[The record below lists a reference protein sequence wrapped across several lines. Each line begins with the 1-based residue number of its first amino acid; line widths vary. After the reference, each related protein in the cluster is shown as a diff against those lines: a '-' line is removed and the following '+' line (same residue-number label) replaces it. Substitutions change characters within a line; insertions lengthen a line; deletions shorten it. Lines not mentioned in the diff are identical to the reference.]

1 MNRETVRKQWLIHGT
16 AGFLLVGAGV
26 SVICDAAIRR
36 LSESHWELWF
46 GEGTVGLVLLMSG
59 LAFFGSAVRYM
70 VHMDRIA
77 EYSDRR
83 ARQRARK
90 QNARRQQER
99 DVASAEQ
106 AEKRKQ
112 DLSPADMFN

>member
-1 MNRETVRKQWLIHGT
+1 MKRETARKQWWIHGT
-16 AGFLLVGAGV
+16 VGFLLVGTGV
-26 SVICDAAIRR
+26 SVFCDAAVRR
-36 LSESHWELWF
+36 ITESNWELWF

-59 LAFFGSAVRYM
+59 LAFFGSAVRYL
-70 VHMDRIA
+70 VHLDRIA

-83 ARQRARK
+83 ARHRARK
-90 QNARRQQER
+90 QNARRQRER

-112 DLSPADMFN
+112 DLSSADMFN